1 MSVTNVNSENV
12 NSATLNNVELGENNK
27 LYAINAEASR
37 QGRSLSERIVVKLDS
52 GAVGENWIEPGL
64 VRQLELRTR
73 SLGPDE
79 QRVYYNR
86 LYEGQGGFKPEKMAS
101 VKLNF
106 LDWGFAIEVDCCIF
120 PELKDKRYFPEER
133 VVIGDRDCE
142 KFHLMKFAEKEIE
155 PLESIEAV
163 PESEHIDESLQDV
176 DEVDP
181 ERLMEGKF
189 IHIGQ
194 QVSDS
199 EGEGDEWQSHIG
211 EMFPIGSEIRSALIR
226 VLEKHVASDTIS
238 NMLKGRKLKVTPF
251 SAKLKEGLRWKW
263 KSSKQINI
271 CEHWTLTTKS

>member
-12 NSATLNNVELGENNK
+12 NSATVNNVELGENNK

-106 LDWGFAIEVDCCIF
+106 LDWGFAIEVECCIF
-120 PELKDKRYFPEER
+120 PEL
-133 VVIGDRDCE
+133 
-142 KFHLMKFAEKEIE
+142 
-155 PLESIEAV
+155 
-163 PESEHIDESLQDV
+163 
-176 DEVDP
+176 
-181 ERLMEGKF
+181 
-189 IHIGQ
+189 
-194 QVSDS
+194 
-199 EGEGDEWQSHIG
+199 
-211 EMFPIGSEIRSALIR
+211 
-226 VLEKHVASDTIS
+226 
-238 NMLKGRKLKVTPF
+238 
-251 SAKLKEGLRWKW
+251 
-263 KSSKQINI
+263 
-271 CEHWTLTTKS
+271 